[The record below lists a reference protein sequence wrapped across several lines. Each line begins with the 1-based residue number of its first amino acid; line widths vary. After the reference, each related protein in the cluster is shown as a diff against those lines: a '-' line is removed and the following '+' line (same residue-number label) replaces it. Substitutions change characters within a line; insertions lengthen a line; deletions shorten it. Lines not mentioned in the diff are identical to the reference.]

1 MRLVLIDGHALAY
14 RAFHALPLEGFAT
27 RDGEPT
33 NATYGFTSTLLHI
46 LQELRP
52 DYIAVCFDAG
62 HSGRDEI
69 YPDYK
74 AHRDRMPDEM
84 RVQME
89 RIRQIVQAFGIP
101 IFEVPGVEA
110 DDLMGALARQAAE
123 QGLET
128 VIVTG
133 DKDLLQLAAPGV
145 KVFLAGRRLSD
156 GTLYDEEAV
165 RARYGGLSPAQLR
178 DFKALV
184 GDKSDNIPGVNGVG
198 EKTATE
204 LLRQYGSLE
213 EIYRHLDEVTPPRY
227 REALEK
233 NRETAFLSQQ
243 LATIRTDL
251 PVRLNLEEC
260 TVRNYDR
267 ARVTEL
273 FRRLEF
279 RSLLDR
285 LPASVRREPPFVVSH
300 EAKRRGV
307 YGEPRSD
314 AEWRP
319 EEPPSRPTQLPL
331 FEVPEPKRPAR
342 RAAPTVPHIVR
353 EPEELAALVAQL
365 ARAPAVTFDTE
376 TTSEDPMRADLVGLA
391 FTDREGEGWYI
402 PVGHRRGRQLPLE
415 RVLEAVRPLLEDPRL
430 PKQAHHAKYDMTVL
444 ARHGVRV
451 RGLAFDTMIAEW
463 LCDPASHNLGLK
475 SLAFIRLGVEMTS
488 IQDLIGS
495 GRKQVTMAEVEIE
508 DAAAYAAADVDMTHR
523 LVKVLEPELR
533 QKGHWD
539 LFVGMELPLVEVL
552 MEMEMTGVALDT
564 DFLARMSAEL
574 GARMAQLEER
584 IQGMV
589 GMPFN
594 INSGPQLAEVLFGV
608 LRLPTKGVPRTSTGR
623 YSLTAEVLDSLRGA
637 HPIVDLILEHRELA
651 KLKSTYVD
659 ALPALVNPATGRLHT
674 SYHQTGTVTGR
685 ISSSDPNL
693 QNIPIRS
700 PLGRQVRRAFVARP
714 GGVLL
719 GADYSQIELRVLA
732 HISGDPGLVAAFWR
746 GEDIHASTAAAIFD
760 IPIDQV
766 TPEQR
771 RFAKQVNFG
780 LIYGMSVGRLARDA
794 GIPQMEAE
802 NFVAQYFGRFPKV
815 REYLERTLAQ
825 AKNQGY
831 VETLLGRR
839 RYFPVLQSAS
849 PAQEQAR
856 RRAEREAVNAPIQG
870 SAADIIKQAMLNL
883 HRALHERDLRAR
895 MILQVHDELIL
906 EVPQEELLMVTA
918 LVREMMES
926 AYPLRV
932 PLKVDLSVGTNW
944 GEM

>member
-1 MRLVLIDGHALAY
+1 MSHPMRLVLIDGHALAY

-46 LQELRP
+46 LQELKP

-84 RVQME
+84 RVQMD

-101 IFEVPGVEA
+101 IMEVPGLEA
-110 DDLMGALARQAAE
+110 DDLLGALARQAAE

-133 DKDLLQLAAPGV
+133 DKDLLQLVAPGV

-178 DFKALV
+178 DYKALV
-184 GDKSDNIPGVNGVG
+184 GDKSDNIPGVSGVG

-204 LLRQYGSLE
+204 LLRRYGSLE
-213 EIYRHLDEVTPPRY
+213 EIYSHLDEVTPPRY

-233 NRETAFLSQQ
+233 NRDAAFLSRQ

-260 TVRNYDR
+260 TIRNYDR

-285 LPASVRREPPFVVSH
+285 LPEGPGVS
-300 EAKRRGV
+300 EGLGTSA
-307 YGEPRSD
+307 
-314 AEWRP
+314 
-319 EEPPSRPTQLPL
+319 PSRPTQLPL
-331 FEVPEPKRPAR
+331 FEVPEPKKPAR

-353 EPEELAALVAQL
+353 EPEDLAALVERL
-365 ARAPAVTFDTE
+365 RRAPAVTFDTE
-376 TTSEDPMRADLVGLA
+376 TTSENPMRAALVGLA

-402 PVGHRRGRQLPLE
+402 PVGHRRGRQLPLAQ
-415 RVLEAVRPLLEDPRL
+415 VLEAVRPMLEDPRI

-444 ARHGVRV
+444 ARHSVRV

-508 DAAAYAAADVDMTHR
+508 DAAAYAAADVDITHR
-523 LVKVLEPELR
+523 LVRVLEPELR

-539 LFVGMELPLVEVL
+539 LFVEMELPLVEVL
-552 MEMEMTGVALDT
+552 MEMEMTGVALDV
-564 DFLARMSAEL
+564 DFLKGMSAEL
-574 GARMAQLEER
+574 GARLAELEER

-589 GMPFN
+589 GIPFN
-594 INSGPQLAEVLFGV
+594 INSGPQLAEALFGV

-623 YSLTAEVLDSLRGA
+623 YSLTAEVLESLRGA
-637 HPIVDLILEHRELA
+637 HPIVDLILEHRELS

-714 GGVLL
+714 GWALL

-732 HISGDPGLVAAFWR
+732 HVSGDPGLTAAFQR
-746 GEDIHASTAAAIFD
+746 GEDIHASTAAAILD
-760 IPIDQV
+760 IPIHQV
-766 TPEQR
+766 TAEQR
-771 RFAKQVNFG
+771 RLAKSVNFG
-780 LIYGMSVGRLARDA
+780 LIYGMSPLGLARQTGLTLA
-794 GIPQMEAE
+794 EAE
-802 NFVAQYFGRFPKV
+802 NFISQYFGRFPKV

-831 VETLLGRR
+831 VETILGRR

-870 SAADIIKQAMLNL
+870 SAADIIKLAMLHL
-883 HRALHERDLRAR
+883 HRALHERGLSAR
-895 MILQVHDELIL
+895 MILQVHDELVL
-906 EVPQEELLMVTA
+906 EVPQEELPVVTP

-926 AYPLRV
+926 AYSLRV
-932 PLKVDLSVGTNW
+932 PLKVDLGVGTNW
-944 GEM
+944 GEMKA

>member
-46 LQELRP
+46 LQELKP

-69 YPDYK
+69 YPHYK

-84 RVQME
+84 RVQMD

-101 IFEVPGVEA
+101 MVEVSGVEA
-110 DDLMGALARQAAE
+110 DDLMGALAQQAAA

-133 DKDLLQLAAPGV
+133 DKDLLQLVAPSV
-145 KVFLAGRRLSD
+145 KIFLAGRRLSD
-156 GTLYDEEAV
+156 GIVYDEEAV
-165 RARYGGLSPAQLR
+165 RARYGGLSPDQLR
-178 DFKALV
+178 DYKALV
-184 GDKSDNIPGVNGVG
+184 GDKSDNIPGVSGVG
-198 EKTATE
+198 EKSATE
-204 LLRQYGSLE
+204 LLRRYGSLE
-213 EIYRHLDEVTPPRY
+213 AIYSHLDEVTPPRY

-233 NRETAFLSQQ
+233 NRDAAFLSRQ
-243 LATIRTDL
+243 LATIRTDV
-251 PVRLNLEEC
+251 PVRLSLEEC

-267 ARVTEL
+267 TRVTEL
-273 FRRLEF
+273 FRQLEF

-285 LPASVRREPPFVVSH
+285 LPASIGSP
-300 EAKRRGV
+300 A
-307 YGEPRSD
+307 RSD
-314 AEWRP
+314 SGV
-319 EEPPSRPTQLPL
+319 PSGRSERPTQLPL
-331 FEVPEPKRPAR
+331 FEVPEPKKPAR
-342 RAAPTVPHIVR
+342 RAVPTVAHIVR
-353 EPEELAALVAQL
+353 EPEELAALVARM
-365 ARAPAVTFDTE
+365 ARAPAITLDTE
-376 TTSEDPMRADLVGLA
+376 TTSEDPMRASLVGLA
-391 FTDREGEGWYI
+391 LTDREGEGWYI
-402 PVGHRRGRQLPLE
+402 PVGHRRGRQLPMGQ
-415 RVLEAVRPLLEDPRL
+415 VLDALRPLLEDPRL

-444 ARHGVRV
+444 TRHGLRV

-475 SLAFIRLGVEMTS
+475 SLAFIRLGVEMTT

-495 GRKQVTMAEVEIE
+495 GRRQITMAEVEIE

-523 LVKVLEPELR
+523 LVSVLAPELR

-539 LFVGMELPLVEVL
+539 LFVEMELPLVEVL
-552 MEMEMTGVALDT
+552 MEMEMTGVALDA
-564 DFLARMSAEL
+564 DFLGRMSTEL
-574 GARMAQLEER
+574 GARLAELEER

-589 GMPFN
+589 GRPFN

-623 YSLTAEVLDSLRGA
+623 YSLTAGVLESLRGA
-637 HPIVDLILEHRELA
+637 HPIVDLVLEHRELT

-659 ALPALVNPATGRLHT
+659 ALPALVSPATGRLHT

-685 ISSSDPNL
+685 ISSSAPNL

-700 PLGRQVRRAFVARP
+700 PLGRQVRRAFVAQP
-714 GGVLL
+714 GWVLL

-732 HISGDPGLVAAFWR
+732 HISGDPGLTAAFRR

-760 IPIDQV
+760 IPIDRV

-780 LIYGMSVGRLARDA
+780 LIYGMSVGRLARDG

-839 RYFPVLQSAS
+839 RYFPVLQTVS

-870 SAADIIKQAMLNL
+870 SAADIIKRAMLNL
-883 HRALHERDLRAR
+883 HRALHERGLAAR
-895 MILQVHDELIL
+895 MILQVHDELVL
-906 EVPQEELLMVTA
+906 EVPREELPAVTP

-944 GEM
+944 GEMEEVG

>member
-133 DKDLLQLAAPGV
+133 DKDLLQLVAPGV

-156 GTLYDEEAV
+156 GAVYDEEAV

-184 GDKSDNIPGVNGVG
+184 GDKSDNIPGVSGVG

-204 LLRQYGSLE
+204 LLRKYGSLE

-233 NRETAFLSQQ
+233 NRDAAFLSQQ

-260 TVRNYDR
+260 TVRHYDR

-285 LPASVRREPPFVVSH
+285 LPASVRSEPPFVVSH
-300 EAKRRGV
+300 EAQRSGVSFVVSHEAQRSGDYAAEWREAQRSGVSFVVSHEAQRSGV

-319 EEPPSRPTQLPL
+319 EEPPSRPTQLSL
-331 FEVPEPKRPAR
+331 FEMPGPEKPAR

-415 RVLEAVRPLLEDPRL
+415 RALEAVRPLLEDPRL

-574 GARMAQLEER
+574 GARMAELEER
-584 IQGMV
+584 IRGMV

-608 LRLPTKGVPRTSTGR
+608 LKLPTKGVPKTPTGR

-714 GGVLL
+714 GWVLL

-732 HISGDPGLVAAFWR
+732 HISGDPGLTAAFQR

-802 NFVAQYFGRFPKV
+802 NFVNQYFGRFPKV

-870 SAADIIKQAMLNL
+870 SAADIIKRARLNL

-895 MILQVHDELIL
+895 MI
-906 EVPQEELLMVTA
+906 
-918 LVREMMES
+918 
-926 AYPLRV
+926 
-932 PLKVDLSVGTNW
+932 
-944 GEM
+944 

>member
-1 MRLVLIDGHALAY
+1 MSHPMRLVLIDGHALAY

-46 LQELRP
+46 LQELKP

-84 RVQME
+84 RVQMD

-101 IFEVPGVEA
+101 IMEVPGLEA
-110 DDLMGALARQAAE
+110 DDLLGALAQQAAE

-133 DKDLLQLAAPGV
+133 DKDLLQLVAPGV

-178 DFKALV
+178 DYKALV
-184 GDKSDNIPGVNGVG
+184 GDKSDNIPGVSGVG

-204 LLRQYGSLE
+204 LLRRYGSLE
-213 EIYRHLDEVTPPRY
+213 EIYSHLDEVTPPRY

-233 NRETAFLSQQ
+233 NRDAAFLSRQ

-260 TVRNYDR
+260 TIRNYDR

-285 LPASVRREPPFVVSH
+285 LPEGPGVS
-300 EAKRRGV
+300 EGLGTSA
-307 YGEPRSD
+307 
-314 AEWRP
+314 
-319 EEPPSRPTQLPL
+319 PSRPTQLPL
-331 FEVPEPKRPAR
+331 FEVPEPKKPAR

-353 EPEELAALVAQL
+353 EPEDLAALVERL
-365 ARAPAVTFDTE
+365 RRAPAVTFDTE
-376 TTSEDPMRADLVGLA
+376 TTSENPMRAALVGLA

-402 PVGHRRGRQLPLE
+402 PVGHRRGRQLPLAQ
-415 RVLEAVRPLLEDPRL
+415 VLEAVRPMLEDPRI

-508 DAAAYAAADVDMTHR
+508 DAAAYAAADVDITHR
-523 LVKVLEPELR
+523 LVRVLEPELR

-539 LFVGMELPLVEVL
+539 LFVEMELPLVEVL
-552 MEMEMTGVALDT
+552 MEMEMTGVALDV
-564 DFLARMSAEL
+564 DFLKGMSAEL
-574 GARMAQLEER
+574 GARLAELEER

-589 GMPFN
+589 GIPFN
-594 INSGPQLAEVLFGV
+594 INSGPQLAEALFGV

-623 YSLTAEVLDSLRGA
+623 YSLTAEVLESLRGA
-637 HPIVDLILEHRELA
+637 HPIVDLILEHRELS

-714 GGVLL
+714 GWALL

-732 HISGDPGLVAAFWR
+732 HVSGDPGLTAAFQR
-746 GEDIHASTAAAIFD
+746 GEDIHASTAAAILD
-760 IPIDQV
+760 IPIHQV
-766 TPEQR
+766 TAEQR
-771 RFAKQVNFG
+771 RLAKSVNFG
-780 LIYGMSVGRLARDA
+780 LIYGMSPLGLARQTGLTLA
-794 GIPQMEAE
+794 EAE
-802 NFVAQYFGRFPKV
+802 NFISQYFGRFPKV

-831 VETLLGRR
+831 VETILGRR

-870 SAADIIKQAMLNL
+870 SAADIIKLAMLHL
-883 HRALHERDLRAR
+883 HRALHERGLSAR
-895 MILQVHDELIL
+895 MILQVHDELVL
-906 EVPQEELLMVTA
+906 EVPQEELPVVTP

-926 AYPLRV
+926 AYSLRV
-932 PLKVDLSVGTNW
+932 PLKVDLGVGTNW
-944 GEM
+944 GEMKA

>member
-46 LQELRP
+46 LQELKP

-69 YPDYK
+69 YPHYK

-84 RVQME
+84 RVQMD

-101 IFEVPGVEA
+101 MVEVSGVEA
-110 DDLMGALARQAAE
+110 DDLMGALAQQAAA

-133 DKDLLQLAAPGV
+133 DKDLLQLVAPSV

-156 GTLYDEEAV
+156 GIVYDEEAV
-165 RARYGGLSPAQLR
+165 RARYGGLSPDQLR
-178 DFKALV
+178 DYKALV
-184 GDKSDNIPGVNGVG
+184 GDKSDNIPGVSGVG
-198 EKTATE
+198 EKSATE
-204 LLRQYGSLE
+204 LLRRYGSLE
-213 EIYRHLDEVTPPRY
+213 AIYSHLDEVTPPRY

-233 NRETAFLSQQ
+233 NRDAAFLSRQ
-243 LATIRTDL
+243 LATIRTDV
-251 PVRLNLEEC
+251 PVRLSLEEC

-267 ARVTEL
+267 TRVTEL
-273 FRRLEF
+273 FRQLEF

-285 LPASVRREPPFVVSH
+285 LPASIGSP
-300 EAKRRGV
+300 A
-307 YGEPRSD
+307 RSD
-314 AEWRP
+314 SGV
-319 EEPPSRPTQLPL
+319 PSGRSERPTQLPL
-331 FEVPEPKRPAR
+331 FEVPEPKKPAR
-342 RAAPTVPHIVR
+342 RAVPTVAHIVR
-353 EPEELAALVAQL
+353 EPEELAALVARM
-365 ARAPAVTFDTE
+365 ARAPAITLDTE
-376 TTSEDPMRADLVGLA
+376 TTSEDPMRASLVGLA
-391 FTDREGEGWYI
+391 LTDREGEGWYI
-402 PVGHRRGRQLPLE
+402 PVGHRRGRQLPMGQ
-415 RVLEAVRPLLEDPRL
+415 VLDALRPLLEDPRL

-444 ARHGVRV
+444 TRHGLRV

-475 SLAFIRLGVEMTS
+475 SLAFIRLGVEMTT

-495 GRKQVTMAEVEIE
+495 GRRQITMAEVEIE

-523 LVKVLEPELR
+523 LVSVLAPELR

-539 LFVGMELPLVEVL
+539 LFVEMELPLVEVL
-552 MEMEMTGVALDT
+552 MEMEMTGVALDA
-564 DFLARMSAEL
+564 DFLGRMSTEL
-574 GARMAQLEER
+574 GARLAELEER

-589 GMPFN
+589 GRPFN

-623 YSLTAEVLDSLRGA
+623 YSLTAGVLESLRGA
-637 HPIVDLILEHRELA
+637 HPIVDLVLEHRELT

-685 ISSSDPNL
+685 ISSSAPNL

-700 PLGRQVRRAFVARP
+700 PLGRQVRRAFVAQP
-714 GGVLL
+714 GWVLL

-732 HISGDPGLVAAFWR
+732 HISGDPGLTAAFRR

-760 IPIDQV
+760 IPIDRV

-780 LIYGMSVGRLARDA
+780 LIYGMSVGRLARDG

-839 RYFPVLQSAS
+839 RYFPVLQTVS

-870 SAADIIKQAMLNL
+870 SAADIIKRAMLNL
-883 HRALHERDLRAR
+883 HRALHERGLAAR
-895 MILQVHDELIL
+895 MILQVHDELVL
-906 EVPQEELLMVTA
+906 EVPREELPAVTP

-944 GEM
+944 GEMEEVG

>member
-46 LQELRP
+46 LHELKP

-84 RVQME
+84 RVQMD

-101 IFEVPGVEA
+101 IVEVPGVEA
-110 DDLMGALARQAAE
+110 DDLLGALARQAAA

-133 DKDLLQLAAPGV
+133 DKDLLQLVGPGV

-156 GTLYDEEAV
+156 GTVYDEEAV

-178 DFKALV
+178 DYKALV
-184 GDKSDNIPGVNGVG
+184 GDKSDNIPGVSGVG

-204 LLRQYGSLE
+204 LLRKYGSLE
-213 EIYRHLDEVTPPRY
+213 EVYSHLDEVTPPRY
-227 REALEK
+227 REALAQ
-233 NRETAFLSQQ
+233 NRDAAFLSQQ

-251 PVRLNLEEC
+251 PVSLNREEC

-273 FRRLEF
+273 FRQLEF

-285 LPASVRREPPFVVSH
+285 LPESLGARS
-300 EAKRRGV
+300 
-307 YGEPRSD
+307 EPRSE
-314 AEWRP
+314 AEGRP
-319 EEPPSRPTQLPL
+319 VRSEPRSEAEGRPAPTQLPL
-331 FEVPEPKRPAR
+331 FEVPEVRRPSR
-342 RAAPTVPHIVR
+342 RAVPTVPHVVR

-376 TTSEDPMRADLVGLA
+376 TTSENPMRADLVGLA
-391 FTDREGEGWYI
+391 LTDREGEGWYI
-402 PVGHRRGRQLPLE
+402 PVGHRRGHQLPLAQ
-415 RVLEAVRPLLEDPRL
+415 VLEAVRPLLEDPRV
-430 PKQAHHAKYDMTVL
+430 PKQAHHAKYDMNVL

-475 SLAFIRLGVEMTS
+475 SLAFIRLGVEMTN

-495 GRKQVTMAEVEIE
+495 GRKQVTMADVEIE

-523 LVKVLEPELR
+523 LVRVLERELR

-539 LFVGMELPLVEVL
+539 LFVEMELPLVEVL
-552 MEMEMTGVALDT
+552 MEMEMTGVALDV
-564 DFLARMSAEL
+564 DFLGRMSAEL
-574 GARMAQLEER
+574 GARLAELEDR

-623 YSLTAEVLDSLRGA
+623 YSLTADVLESLRGT
-637 HPIVDLILEHRELA
+637 HPIVDLILEHRELT

-659 ALPALVNPATGRLHT
+659 ALPALVNPTTGRLHT

-714 GGVLL
+714 GWVLL
-719 GADYSQIELRVLA
+719 SADYSQIELRVLA
-732 HISGDPGLVAAFWR
+732 HISGDPGLTAAFQR
-746 GEDIHASTAAAIFD
+746 GEDIHASTAAAIFE

-771 RFAKQVNFG
+771 RFAKQINFG
-780 LIYGMSVGRLARDA
+780 LVYGMSAGRLARDA

-802 NFVAQYFGRFPKV
+802 NFVAHYFGRFPKV

-831 VETLLGRR
+831 VETILGRR

-870 SAADIIKQAMLNL
+870 SAADIIKRAMLDL
-883 HRALHERDLRAR
+883 HRALHERGLATR
-895 MILQVHDELIL
+895 MILQVHDELVF
-906 EVPQEELLMVTA
+906 EVPQEELPVVIP

-932 PLKVDLSVGTNW
+932 PLKVDLSVGPNW
-944 GEM
+944 GEMEDVKSEA

>member
-46 LQELRP
+46 LQELKP

-69 YPDYK
+69 YPHYK

-84 RVQME
+84 RVQMD

-101 IFEVPGVEA
+101 IVEVSGVEA
-110 DDLMGALARQAAE
+110 DDLMGALAQQAAA

-133 DKDLLQLAAPGV
+133 DKDLLQLVAPSV

-156 GTLYDEEAV
+156 GIVYDEEAV
-165 RARYGGLSPAQLR
+165 RARYGGLSPDQLR
-178 DFKALV
+178 DYKALV
-184 GDKSDNIPGVNGVG
+184 GDKSDNIPGVSGVG

-204 LLRQYGSLE
+204 LLRRYGSLE
-213 EIYRHLDEVTPPRY
+213 AIYSHLDEVTPPRY

-233 NRETAFLSQQ
+233 NRDAAFLSRQ
-243 LATIRTDL
+243 LATIRTDV
-251 PVRLNLEEC
+251 PVRLSLEEC

-273 FRRLEF
+273 FRQLEF

-285 LPASVRREPPFVVSH
+285 LPASIGSP
-300 EAKRRGV
+300 A
-307 YGEPRSD
+307 RSD
-314 AEWRP
+314 SGV
-319 EEPPSRPTQLPL
+319 PSGRSERPTQLPL
-331 FEVPEPKRPAR
+331 FEVPEPKKPAR
-342 RAAPTVPHIVR
+342 RAVPTVAHIVR
-353 EPEELAALVAQL
+353 EPEELAALVARM
-365 ARAPAVTFDTE
+365 ARAPAITLDTE
-376 TTSEDPMRADLVGLA
+376 TTSEDPMRAALVGLA
-391 FTDREGEGWYI
+391 LTDREGEGWYI
-402 PVGHRRGRQLPLE
+402 PVGHRRGRQLPMGQ
-415 RVLEAVRPLLEDPRL
+415 VLDALRPLLEDPRL

-444 ARHGVRV
+444 TRHGLRV

-475 SLAFIRLGVEMTS
+475 SLAFIRLGVEMTT

-495 GRKQVTMAEVEIE
+495 GRRQITMAEVEIE

-523 LVKVLEPELR
+523 LVSVLAPELR

-539 LFVGMELPLVEVL
+539 LFVEMELPLVEVL
-552 MEMEMTGVALDT
+552 MEMEMTGVALDA
-564 DFLARMSAEL
+564 DFLVRMSTEL
-574 GARMAQLEER
+574 GARLAELEER

-589 GMPFN
+589 GRPFN

-623 YSLTAEVLDSLRGA
+623 YSLTAGVLESLRGA
-637 HPIVDLILEHRELA
+637 HPIVDLVLEHRELT

-714 GGVLL
+714 GWVLL

-732 HISGDPGLVAAFWR
+732 HISGDPGLTAAFRR

-760 IPIDQV
+760 IPIDRV

-839 RYFPVLQSAS
+839 RYFPVLQTVS

-870 SAADIIKQAMLNL
+870 SAADIIKRAMLNL
-883 HRALHERDLRAR
+883 HRALHERGLAAR
-895 MILQVHDELIL
+895 MILQVHDELVL
-906 EVPQEELLMVTA
+906 EVPREELPAVTP

-932 PLKVDLSVGTNW
+932 PLKVDLSGGTNW
-944 GEM
+944 GEMEEVG

>member
-46 LQELRP
+46 LQELKP

-69 YPDYK
+69 YPHYK

-84 RVQME
+84 RVQMD

-101 IFEVPGVEA
+101 IVEVPGVEA
-110 DDLMGALARQAAE
+110 DDLMGALARQAAA

-133 DKDLLQLAAPGV
+133 DKDLLQLVAPGV

-156 GTLYDEEAV
+156 GTVYDEEAV

-178 DFKALV
+178 DYKALV
-184 GDKSDNIPGVNGVG
+184 GDPSDNIPGVNGVG

-204 LLRQYGSLE
+204 LLRKYGSLE
-213 EIYRHLDEVTPPRY
+213 EVYSHLDEVTPPRY
-227 REALEK
+227 REALK
-233 NRETAFLSQQ
+233 KSRDIAFLSRQ

-251 PVRLNLEEC
+251 PVQLNLEEC

-273 FRRLEF
+273 FRQLEF

-285 LPASVRREPPFVVSH
+285 LPASIGRQ
-300 EAKRRGV
+300 A
-307 YGEPRSD
+307 RSD
-314 AEWRP
+314 EGV
-319 EEPPSRPTQLPL
+319 PSEDSERPTQLPL
-331 FEVPEPKRPAR
+331 FEVPEPKKPAR
-342 RAAPTVPHIVR
+342 RAVPTVSHIVR
-353 EPEELAALVAQL
+353 EPEELAALVTRL
-365 ARAPAVTFDTE
+365 ARAPAVTLDTE
-376 TTSEDPMRADLVGLA
+376 TTSEDPMRAALVGLA

-402 PVGHRRGRQLPLE
+402 PVGHHRGRQLPIGP
-415 RVLEAVRPLLEDPRL
+415 VLDALRPLLEDPHL

-444 ARHGVRV
+444 ARHGIQV

-463 LCDPASHNLGLK
+463 LCDPASRNLGLK
-475 SLAFIRLGVEMTS
+475 NLAFIRLGVEMTN

-508 DAAAYAAADVDMTHR
+508 NAAAYAAADVDMTHR
-523 LVKVLEPELR
+523 LARVLAPELH

-539 LFVGMELPLVEVL
+539 LFVEMELPLVEVL
-552 MEMEMTGVALDT
+552 MEMEMTGVALDV
-564 DFLARMSAEL
+564 DFLGRISAEL
-574 GARMAQLEER
+574 GARLAELEER

-589 GMPFN
+589 GTPFN
-594 INSGPQLAEVLFGV
+594 INSGPQLAEILFGV

-623 YSLTAEVLDSLRGA
+623 YSLTAGVLESLRGV
-637 HPIVDLILEHRELA
+637 HPVVDLILEHRELT

-693 QNIPIRS
+693 QNIPVRS
-700 PLGRQVRRAFVARP
+700 PLGRQVRRAFVAQP
-714 GGVLL
+714 GWVLL

-732 HISGDPGLVAAFWR
+732 HISGDPGLTAAFRR

-760 IPIDQV
+760 VPIDQV

-839 RYFPVLQSAS
+839 RYFPVLQTVGS
-849 PAQEQAR
+849 AQEQAR

-870 SAADIIKQAMLNL
+870 SAADIIKRAMLNL
-883 HRALHERDLRAR
+883 HRALHERGLSAR
-895 MILQVHDELIL
+895 MILQVHDELVL
-906 EVPQEELLMVTA
+906 EVPQEELPVVA
-918 LVREMMES
+918 PLVREMMES

-944 GEM
+944 GEMKEMG

>member
-46 LQELRP
+46 LQELKP
-52 DYIAVCFDAG
+52 DYIAVCLDAG

-84 RVQME
+84 RVQMD

-101 IFEVPGVEA
+101 IVEVPGVEA

-133 DKDLLQLAAPGV
+133 DRDLLQLVAPGV
-145 KVFLAGRRLSD
+145 KVFLAGRRLSN
-156 GTLYDEEAV
+156 GIVYDEEAV
-165 RARYGGLSPAQLR
+165 RARYGGLSPSQLR

-184 GDKSDNIPGVNGVG
+184 GDKSDNIPGVSGVG

-213 EIYRHLDEVTPPRY
+213 EIYSHLGEVTPPRY

-233 NRETAFLSQQ
+233 NRDAAFLSRQ

-260 TVRNYDR
+260 TVRHYNR

-273 FRRLEF
+273 FRQLEF

-285 LPASVRREPPFVVSH
+285 LPEMSAQGPGPSEG
-300 EAKRRGV
+300 RGLSL
-307 YGEPRSD
+307 P
-314 AEWRP
+314 A
-319 EEPPSRPTQLPL
+319 RPTQLPL
-331 FEVPEPKRPAR
+331 FEAPEPRKPAR
-342 RAAPTVPHIVR
+342 RAGPTVPHIVR
-353 EPEELAALVAQL
+353 EPEELAALVQQL

-376 TTSEDPMRADLVGLA
+376 TTSEDPMGADLVGLA
-391 FTDREGEGWYI
+391 ITDREGEGWYI
-402 PVGHRRGRQLPLE
+402 PVGHRRGRQLPLGQ
-415 RVLEAVRPLLEDPRL
+415 VLDALRPLLEDPSV

-444 ARHGVRV
+444 ARHGIRV

-523 LVKVLEPELR
+523 LVGVLEPELH
-533 QKGHWD
+533 QKGHRD
-539 LFVGMELPLVEVL
+539 LFRMELPLVEVL
-552 MEMEMTGVALDT
+552 MEMEMTGVALDV
-564 DFLARMSAEL
+564 DFLKRMSAEL
-574 GARMAQLEER
+574 GARMAELEDR

-608 LRLPTKGVPRTSTGR
+608 LRLPTKGVPKTSTGR
-623 YSLTAEVLDSLRGA
+623 YSLTAEVLESLRGA

-700 PLGRQVRRAFVARP
+700 SLGRQVRRAFVARP
-714 GGVLL
+714 GWVLL

-732 HISGDPGLVAAFWR
+732 HISGDAGLTAAFGR

-771 RFAKQVNFG
+771 RFAKQINFG
-780 LIYGMSVGRLARDA
+780 LVYGMSVGRLARDA
-794 GIPQMEAE
+794 GIPQIEAE

-825 AKNQGY
+825 AKNHGY
-831 VETLLGRR
+831 VETILGRR

-870 SAADIIKQAMLNL
+870 SAADIIKLAMLNL
-883 HRALHERDLRAR
+883 HRALHEQGLSAR
-895 MILQVHDELIL
+895 MILQVHDELVL
-906 EVPQEELLMVTA
+906 EVPQEELPVVTP

-932 PLKVDLSVGTNW
+932 PLKVDLSVGANW
-944 GEM
+944 GEMKA

>member
-1 MRLVLIDGHALAY
+1 MRLILIDGHALAY

-46 LQELRP
+46 FQELKP

-74 AHRDRMPDEM
+74 GHRDRMPDEM
-84 RVQME
+84 RVQMD

-101 IFEVPGVEA
+101 IFEIPGVEA
-110 DDLMGALARQAAE
+110 DDLMGALARQAASR
-123 QGLET
+123 GLET
-128 VIVTG
+128 IIVTG
-133 DKDLLQLAAPGV
+133 DKDLLQLVGPGV

-156 GTLYDEEAV
+156 GTLYDEDAV
-165 RARYGGLSPAQLR
+165 RARYGGLSPTQLR

-198 EKTATE
+198 EKGATD
-204 LLRQYGSLE
+204 LLRKYGSLE
-213 EIYRHLDEVTPPRY
+213 EIYRHLEEVAPLRY

-233 NRETAFLSQQ
+233 NRDAAFMSQQ

-251 PVRLNLEEC
+251 PVQLDLEAC
-260 TVRNYDR
+260 TVRHYDR

-273 FRRLEF
+273 FRQLEF

-285 LPASVRREPPFVVSH
+285 LPASVRGQAQSDS
-300 EAKRRGV
+300 GV
-307 YGEPRSD
+307 PAG
-314 AEWRP
+314 RP
-319 EEPPSRPTQLPL
+319 EHPTQLPL
-331 FEVPEPKRPAR
+331 FEVPEKKPPR

-353 EPEELAALVAQL
+353 EPEELAALAAQL

-402 PVGHRRGRQLPLE
+402 PIGHRRGRQLPLE

-444 ARHGVRV
+444 ARHGIWV

-523 LVKVLEPELR
+523 LVRVLAPELR
-533 QKGHWD
+533 QKGHWE
-539 LFVGMELPLVEVL
+539 LFVEMELPLVEVL
-552 MEMEMTGVALDT
+552 MEMEMTGVALDGG
-564 DFLARMSAEL
+564 FLERMSAEL
-574 GARMAQLEER
+574 GARMAELEDG
-584 IQGMV
+584 IQRMV

-594 INSGPQLAEVLFGV
+594 INSGPQLAEVLFGI
-608 LRLPTKGVPRTSTGR
+608 LRLPTKGVPKTSTGR
-623 YSLTAEVLDSLRGA
+623 YSLTADVLESLRGA

-659 ALPALVNPATGRLHT
+659 ALPALVNPMTGRLHT

-714 GGVLL
+714 GWALL

-732 HISGDPGLVAAFWR
+732 HISGDPGLIAAFAR

-802 NFVAQYFGRFPKV
+802 NFVAHYFGRFPKV
-815 REYLERTLAQ
+815 REYLEQTLAR

-870 SAADIIKQAMLNL
+870 SAADIIKRAMLNL
-883 HRALHERDLRAR
+883 HRALHDRGLSAR
-895 MILQVHDELIL
+895 MILQVHDELVL
-906 EVPQEELLMVTA
+906 EVPQEELPVVTP
-918 LVREMMES
+918 LVQEIMES

-932 PLKVDLSVGTNW
+932 PLKVDLSVGANW
-944 GEM
+944 GEMKAPYLAPREGDGS

>member
-46 LQELRP
+46 LQELKP

-69 YPDYK
+69 YPEYK

-84 RVQME
+84 RVQMD

-101 IFEVPGVEA
+101 IVEVPGVEA

-128 VIVTG
+128 VVVTG
-133 DKDLLQLAAPGV
+133 DRDLLQLVAPGV

-178 DFKALV
+178 DYKALV

-204 LLRQYGSLE
+204 LLRKYGSLE
-213 EIYRHLDEVTPPRY
+213 EIYSHLDEVTPLRY

-233 NRETAFLSQQ
+233 NRDLAFLSQQ
-243 LATIRTDL
+243 LATIRTDMS
-251 PVRLNLEEC
+251 VRLNLEEC

-267 ARVTEL
+267 TRVTEL
-273 FRRLEF
+273 FRQLEF

-285 LPASVRREPPFVVSH
+285 LPASVGSQ
-300 EAKRRGV
+300 A
-307 YGEPRSD
+307 RSD
-314 AEWRP
+314 SGV
-319 EEPPSRPTQLPL
+319 PSGRSERPTQLPL
-331 FEVPEPKRPAR
+331 FDVPEPKKPIRS
-342 RAAPTVPHIVR
+342 AAPTTPHIVQ
-353 EPEELAALVAQL
+353 EPEELTALVERL
-365 ARAPAVTFDTE
+365 SRAPAVTFDTE
-376 TTSEDPMRADLVGLA
+376 TTSEDPMRAHLVGLA

-415 RVLEAVRPLLEDPRL
+415 HVLETVRPLLEDPRL
-430 PKQAHHAKYDMTVL
+430 PKQAHHAKYDMTIL

-495 GRKQVTMAEVEIE
+495 GRRQITMAEVEIE
-508 DAAAYAAADVDMTHR
+508 AAAAYAAADVDMTHR
-523 LVKVLEPELR
+523 LVRVLAPELR

-539 LFVGMELPLVEVL
+539 LFVEMELPLVEVL
-552 MEMEMTGVALDT
+552 MEMEMTGVALDAG
-564 DFLARMSAEL
+564 FLAQMSAEL
-574 GARMAQLEER
+574 GARMAELEDG
-584 IQGMV
+584 IQRMV

-608 LRLPTKGVPRTSTGR
+608 LRLPTRGVPRTSTGR
-623 YSLTAEVLDSLRGA
+623 YSLTAEVLESLRGA

-714 GGVLL
+714 GWVLL

-732 HISGDPGLVAAFWR
+732 HISGDPGLIAAFER

-780 LIYGMSVGRLARDA
+780 LIYGMSVARLARDA

-831 VETLLGRR
+831 VETILGRR

-870 SAADIIKQAMLNL
+870 SAADIIKRAMLSL
-883 HRALHERDLRAR
+883 HHALHERGLSAQ
-895 MILQVHDELIL
+895 MILQVHDELVL
-906 EVPQEELLMVTA
+906 EVPQEELPVVTP

-932 PLKVDLSVGTNW
+932 PLKVDLSVGANW
-944 GEM
+944 GEMKG

>member
-1 MRLVLIDGHALAY
+1 MRLILIDGHALAY

-46 LQELRP
+46 LQELQP

-110 DDLMGALARQAAE
+110 DDLMGALARQAASR
-123 QGLET
+123 GLET

-133 DKDLLQLAAPGV
+133 DKDLLQLVSLGV

-156 GTLYDEEAV
+156 GTVYDEEAV
-165 RARYGGLSPAQLR
+165 RVRYGGLSPAQLR

-198 EKTATE
+198 EKGATE
-204 LLRQYGSLE
+204 LLRKYGSLE
-213 EIYRHLDEVTPPRY
+213 EIYSHLDEVTPPRY

-233 NRETAFLSQQ
+233 NRDAAFLSRQ

-251 PVRLNLEEC
+251 PVQLNLEEC

-273 FRRLEF
+273 FRQLEF

-285 LPASVRREPPFVVSH
+285 LPESLGSPA
-300 EAKRRGV
+300 
-307 YGEPRSD
+307 RSD
-314 AEWRP
+314 TGAPSGRP
-319 EEPPSRPTQLPL
+319 ERPTQLPL
-331 FEVPEPKRPAR
+331 FEVPEPKKPAR
-342 RAAPTVPHIVR
+342 RAVPTVPHIVR
-353 EPEELAALVAQL
+353 EPEELAALVERL
-365 ARAPAVTFDTE
+365 SYAPAVTFDTE

-391 FTDREGEGWYI
+391 LTDREGEGWYI
-402 PVGHRRGRQLPLE
+402 PVGHRRGHQLPLGQ
-415 RVLEAVRPLLEDPRL
+415 VLDALRPLLEDPSV
-430 PKQAHHAKYDMTVL
+430 PKQAHHAKYDMAVL

-475 SLAFIRLGVEMTS
+475 NLAFIRLGVEMTS

-523 LVKVLEPELR
+523 LVRVLAPELR

-539 LFVGMELPLVEVL
+539 LFQQMELPLVEVL
-552 MEMEMTGVALDT
+552 MEMEMTGVALDV
-564 DFLARMSAEL
+564 DFLKGMSAEL
-574 GARMAQLEER
+574 GARMAELEEQ
-584 IQGMV
+584 IQGMA

-594 INSGPQLAEVLFGV
+594 VNSGPQLAEVLFGV

-659 ALPALVNPATGRLHT
+659 ALPALVHPATGRLHT

-714 GGVLL
+714 GWVLL

-732 HISGDPGLVAAFWR
+732 HISGDPGLIAAFAR

-780 LIYGMSVGRLARDA
+780 LVYGMSVGRLARDA

-831 VETLLGRR
+831 VETILGRR
-839 RYFPVLQSAS
+839 RYFPVLQSIS

-870 SAADIIKQAMLNL
+870 SAADIIKLAMLNL
-883 HRALHERDLRAR
+883 HRALAERGLAAR
-895 MILQVHDELIL
+895 MILQVHDELVL
-906 EVPQEELLMVTA
+906 EVPQEELPVVTP

-932 PLKVDLSVGTNW
+932 PLKVDLGVGTNW
-944 GEM
+944 GEMKA

>member
-27 RDGEPT
+27 RHGEPT

-46 LQELRP
+46 LQELKP

-84 RVQME
+84 RVQMD
-89 RIRQIVQAFGIP
+89 RIRQIVQAFGIS
-101 IFEVPGVEA
+101 IVEVPGVEA
-110 DDLMGALARQAAE
+110 DDLMGALARQAAA
-123 QGLET
+123 QDLET

-133 DKDLLQLAAPGV
+133 DKDLLQLVAPGV

-156 GTLYDEEAV
+156 GTVYDEEAV

-178 DFKALV
+178 DYKALV
-184 GDKSDNIPGVNGVG
+184 GDPSDNIPGVNGVG
-198 EKTATE
+198 EKTATQ
-204 LLRQYGSLE
+204 LLRKYGSLE
-213 EIYRHLDEVTPPRY
+213 EVYSHLDEVTPPRY

-233 NRETAFLSQQ
+233 SRDIAFLSRQ

-273 FRRLEF
+273 FRQLEF

-285 LPASVRREPPFVVSH
+285 LPASMGHP
-300 EAKRRGV
+300 A
-307 YGEPRSD
+307 RSD
-314 AEWRP
+314 EGM
-319 EEPPSRPTQLPL
+319 PSEGLERPTQLLL
-331 FEVPEPKRPAR
+331 FEAPEPKKPAR
-342 RAAPTVPHIVR
+342 RAVPTVSHIVR
-353 EPEELAALVAQL
+353 EPEELAALITRL
-365 ARAPAVTFDTE
+365 ARAPAVTLDTE
-376 TTSEDPMRADLVGLA
+376 TTSEDPMRAALVGLA
-391 FTDREGEGWYI
+391 FTDQEGEGWYI
-402 PVGHRRGRQLPLE
+402 PVGHHRGRQLPIGQ
-415 RVLEAVRPLLEDPRL
+415 VLDVLRPLLEDPHL

-444 ARHGVRV
+444 ARHGIQV

-463 LCDPASHNLGLK
+463 LCDPASRNLGLK
-475 SLAFIRLGVEMTS
+475 NLAFIRLGVEMTN

-508 DAAAYAAADVDMTHR
+508 NAAAYAAADVDMTHR
-523 LVKVLEPELR
+523 LARVLAPELR

-539 LFVGMELPLVEVL
+539 LFVEVELPLVEVL
-552 MEMEMTGVALDT
+552 MEMEMTGVALDV
-564 DFLARMSAEL
+564 DFLGRISAEL
-574 GARMAQLEER
+574 GARLAELEEQ
-584 IQGMV
+584 IQGIV
-589 GMPFN
+589 RMPFN
-594 INSGPQLAEVLFGV
+594 INSGPQLAEILFGV

-623 YSLTAEVLDSLRGA
+623 YSLTARVLESLRGV
-637 HPIVDLILEHRELA
+637 HPIVDLILEHRELT

-659 ALPALVNPATGRLHT
+659 ALPALVNPVTGRLHT

-693 QNIPIRS
+693 QNIPVRS
-700 PLGRQVRRAFVARP
+700 PLGRQVRRAFIARP
-714 GGVLL
+714 GWVLL

-732 HISGDPGLVAAFWR
+732 HISGDPGLTAAFRR

-760 IPIDQV
+760 VPIDQV

-839 RYFPVLQSAS
+839 RYFPVLQTVGS
-849 PAQEQAR
+849 AQEQAR

-870 SAADIIKQAMLNL
+870 SAADIIKRAMLNL
-883 HRALHERDLRAR
+883 HRALHERGLSAR
-895 MILQVHDELIL
+895 MILQVHDELVL
-906 EVPQEELLMVTA
+906 EVPREELPVVTP

-926 AYPLRV
+926 AYPLSV
-932 PLKVDLSVGTNW
+932 PLKVDLSVGTTW
-944 GEM
+944 GEMEETG

>member
-1 MRLVLIDGHALAY
+1 MRLILIDGHALAY
-14 RAFHALPLEGFAT
+14 RAFHALPLEGFST

-46 LQELRP
+46 LQELKP

-84 RVQME
+84 RVQMD

-101 IFEVPGVEA
+101 IVEVPGVEA
-110 DDLMGALARQAAE
+110 DDLMGALAQQAAA

-133 DKDLLQLAAPGV
+133 DRDLLQLVAPGV

-156 GTLYDEEAV
+156 GTVYDEEAV

-178 DFKALV
+178 DYKALV

-204 LLRQYGSLE
+204 LLRKYGSLE
-213 EIYRHLDEVTPPRY
+213 EIYSHLDEVTPPRY

-233 NRETAFLSQQ
+233 NRDAAFLSRQ

-251 PVRLNLEEC
+251 PVRLSLEEC

-273 FRRLEF
+273 FRQLEF

-285 LPASVRREPPFVVSH
+285 LPESLGPVRS
-300 EAKRRGV
+300 
-307 YGEPRSD
+307 EPRSE
-314 AEWRP
+314 AEGRP
-319 EEPPSRPTQLPL
+319 KPPPPNCRFFISRT
-331 FEVPEPKRPAR
+331 PKTPPPAV
-342 RAAPTVPHIVR
+342 PTVPHVVR
-353 EPEELAALVAQL
+353 EPEELAALVARL
-365 ARAPAVTFDTE
+365 TRAPAVTFDTE
-376 TTSEDPMRADLVGLA
+376 TTSEDPMRAALVGLA
-391 FTDREGEGWYI
+391 LTDREGEGWYI
-402 PVGHRRGRQLPLE
+402 PVGHRRGRQLPMGQ
-415 RVLEAVRPLLEDPRL
+415 VLDALRPLLEDPRV

-523 LVKVLEPELR
+523 LARVLAPELR

-539 LFVGMELPLVEVL
+539 LFVEMELPLVEVL
-552 MEMEMTGVALDT
+552 MEMEMTGVALDV
-564 DFLARMSAEL
+564 DFLGRMSAEL
-574 GARMAQLEER
+574 GTRLAELEDR

-594 INSGPQLAEVLFGV
+594 INSGPQLAEILFGV

-623 YSLTAEVLDSLRGA
+623 YSLTAEVLESLRGA
-637 HPIVDLILEHRELA
+637 HPIVDLILEHRELT

-659 ALPALVNPATGRLHT
+659 ALPALVNPTTGRLHT

-714 GGVLL
+714 GWVLL

-732 HISGDPGLVAAFWR
+732 HISGDPGLTAAFQR

-760 IPIDQV
+760 IPIDRV

-780 LIYGMSVGRLARDA
+780 LVYGMSVGRLARDA

-831 VETLLGRR
+831 VETILGRR
-839 RYFPVLQSAS
+839 RYFLVLQSAS

-870 SAADIIKQAMLNL
+870 SAADIIKRAMLHL
-883 HRALHERDLRAR
+883 HRALVERGLSAR
-895 MILQVHDELIL
+895 MILQVHDELVL
-906 EVPQEELLMVTA
+906 EVPQEELPVVTP
-918 LVREMMES
+918 LVQEMMES

-944 GEM
+944 GEMEEEAG

>member
-46 LQELRP
+46 LQELKP

-69 YPDYK
+69 FPDYK

-84 RVQME
+84 RVQMD

-110 DDLMGALARQAAE
+110 DDLMGALARQAAA

-133 DKDLLQLAAPGV
+133 DKDLLQLVSPGV

-156 GTLYDEEAV
+156 GTVYDEEAV

-198 EKTATE
+198 EKGATD
-204 LLRQYGSLE
+204 LLRKYGSLE
-213 EIYRHLDEVTPPRY
+213 EIYSHLDEVTPPRY

-233 NRETAFLSQQ
+233 NRDVAFLSQQ

-251 PVRLNLEEC
+251 SVQLDLEAC

-273 FRRLEF
+273 FRQLEF

-285 LPASVRREPPFVVSH
+285 LP
-300 EAKRRGV
+300 EALGKA
-307 YGEPRSD
+307 PT
-314 AEWRP
+314 AP
-319 EEPPSRPTQLPL
+319 EVPETAAPSRPTQLPL
-331 FEVPEPKRPAR
+331 FEAPEAKKPPR
-342 RAAPTVPHIVR
+342 RAVPTVPHIVR
-353 EPEELAALVAQL
+353 EPEELAVLVEQL
-365 ARAPAVTFDTE
+365 SRAPAVTFDTE
-376 TTSEDPMRADLVGLA
+376 TTSEDPIRAALVGLA

-402 PVGHRRGRQLPLE
+402 PVGHRRGRQLPLPQ
-415 RVLEAVRPLLEDPRL
+415 VLEAVRPLLEDPSV

-475 SLAFIRLGVEMTS
+475 SLAFIRLGVEMTT

-495 GRKQVTMAEVEIE
+495 GRRQVTMAEVEIE

-523 LVKVLEPELR
+523 LVRVLEPELR

-539 LFVGMELPLVEVL
+539 LFTKIELPLVEVL
-552 MEMEMTGVALDT
+552 MEMEMTGVALDV
-564 DFLARMSAEL
+564 DFLKGMSAEL
-574 GARMAQLEER
+574 GARMAELEER

-623 YSLTAEVLDSLRGA
+623 YSLTAEVLESLRGA

-714 GGVLL
+714 GWALL

-732 HISGDPGLVAAFWR
+732 HISGDPGLTAAFQR

-780 LIYGMSVGRLARDA
+780 LVYGMSVARLARDA

-802 NFVAQYFGRFPKV
+802 NFVSQYFGRFPKV

-831 VETLLGRR
+831 VETILGRR
-839 RYFPVLQSAS
+839 RYFPVLQSVS

-870 SAADIIKQAMLNL
+870 SAADIIKLAMLNL
-883 HRALHERDLRAR
+883 HRALHERGLAAR
-895 MILQVHDELIL
+895 MILQVHDELVL
-906 EVPQEELLMVTA
+906 EVPQEELPVVA
-918 LVREMMES
+918 PLVREIMES

-932 PLKVDLSVGTNW
+932 PLKVDLSVGPNW
-944 GEM
+944 GEMEG

>member
-46 LQELRP
+46 LQELKP

-69 YPDYK
+69 YPEYK

-84 RVQME
+84 RVQMD

-101 IFEVPGVEA
+101 IVEVPGVEA

-128 VIVTG
+128 VVVTG
-133 DKDLLQLAAPGV
+133 DRDLLQLVAPGV

-178 DFKALV
+178 DYKALV

-204 LLRQYGSLE
+204 LLRKYGSLE
-213 EIYRHLDEVTPPRY
+213 EIYSHLDEVTPLRY

-233 NRETAFLSQQ
+233 NRDLAFLSQQ
-243 LATIRTDL
+243 LATIRTDMS
-251 PVRLNLEEC
+251 VRLNLEEC

-267 ARVTEL
+267 TRVTEL
-273 FRRLEF
+273 FRQLEF

-285 LPASVRREPPFVVSH
+285 LPASVGSQ
-300 EAKRRGV
+300 A
-307 YGEPRSD
+307 RSD
-314 AEWRP
+314 SGV
-319 EEPPSRPTQLPL
+319 PSGRSERPTQLPL
-331 FEVPEPKRPAR
+331 FDVPEPKKPIRS
-342 RAAPTVPHIVR
+342 AAPTTPHIVQ
-353 EPEELAALVAQL
+353 EPEELTALVERL
-365 ARAPAVTFDTE
+365 SRAPAVTFDTE
-376 TTSEDPMRADLVGLA
+376 TTSEDPMRAHLVGLA

-415 RVLEAVRPLLEDPRL
+415 HVLETVRPLLEDPRL
-430 PKQAHHAKYDMTVL
+430 PKQAHHAKYDMTIL

-495 GRKQVTMAEVEIE
+495 GRRQITMAEVEIE
-508 DAAAYAAADVDMTHR
+508 AAAAYAAADVDMTHR
-523 LVKVLEPELR
+523 LVRVLAPELR

-539 LFVGMELPLVEVL
+539 LFVEMELPLVEVL
-552 MEMEMTGVALDT
+552 MEMEMTGVALDAG
-564 DFLARMSAEL
+564 FLAQMSAEL
-574 GARMAQLEER
+574 GARMAELEDG
-584 IQGMV
+584 IQRMV

-608 LRLPTKGVPRTSTGR
+608 LRLPTRGVPRTSTGR
-623 YSLTAEVLDSLRGA
+623 YSLTAEVLESLRGA

-714 GGVLL
+714 GWVLL

-732 HISGDPGLVAAFWR
+732 HISGDPGLIAAFER

-780 LIYGMSVGRLARDA
+780 LIYGMSVARLARDA

-831 VETLLGRR
+831 VETILGRR

-870 SAADIIKQAMLNL
+870 SAADIIKRAMLSL
-883 HRALHERDLRAR
+883 HHALHERGLSAQ
-895 MILQVHDELIL
+895 MILQVHDELVL
-906 EVPQEELLMVTA
+906 EVPQEELPVVTP

-932 PLKVDLSVGTNW
+932 PLKVDFSVGANW
-944 GEM
+944 GEMKG

>member
-46 LQELRP
+46 LQELKP

-84 RVQME
+84 RVQMD
-89 RIRQIVQAFGIP
+89 RIRQIVQAFGIS
-101 IFEVPGVEA
+101 IVEVPGVEA
-110 DDLMGALARQAAE
+110 DDLMGALARQAAA
-123 QGLET
+123 QDLET

-133 DKDLLQLAAPGV
+133 DKDLLQLVAPGV

-156 GTLYDEEAV
+156 GTVYDEEAV

-178 DFKALV
+178 DYKALV
-184 GDKSDNIPGVNGVG
+184 GDPSDNIPGVNGVG
-198 EKTATE
+198 EKTATQ
-204 LLRQYGSLE
+204 LLRKYGSLE
-213 EIYRHLDEVTPPRY
+213 EVYSHLDEVTPPRY

-233 NRETAFLSQQ
+233 SRDIAFLSRQ

-260 TVRNYDR
+260 TVHNYDR

-273 FRRLEF
+273 FRQLEF

-285 LPASVRREPPFVVSH
+285 LPASMGHP
-300 EAKRRGV
+300 A
-307 YGEPRSD
+307 RSD
-314 AEWRP
+314 EGMPP
-319 EEPPSRPTQLPL
+319 EGFERPTQLLL
-331 FEVPEPKRPAR
+331 FEAPEPKKPAR
-342 RAAPTVPHIVR
+342 RAVPTVSHIVR
-353 EPEELAALVAQL
+353 EPEELAALITRL
-365 ARAPAVTFDTE
+365 ARAPAVTLDTE
-376 TTSEDPMRADLVGLA
+376 TTSEDPMRAALVGLA
-391 FTDREGEGWYI
+391 FTDHEGEGWYI
-402 PVGHRRGRQLPLE
+402 PVGHHRGRQLPIGQ
-415 RVLEAVRPLLEDPRL
+415 VLDVLRPLLEDPHL

-444 ARHGVRV
+444 ARHGIQV

-463 LCDPASHNLGLK
+463 LCDPASRNLGLK
-475 SLAFIRLGVEMTS
+475 NLAFIRLGVEMTN

-508 DAAAYAAADVDMTHR
+508 NAAAYAAADVDMTHR
-523 LVKVLEPELR
+523 LACVLAPELR

-539 LFVGMELPLVEVL
+539 LFVEVELPLVEVL
-552 MEMEMTGVALDT
+552 MEMEMTGVALDV
-564 DFLARMSAEL
+564 DFLGRISAEL
-574 GARMAQLEER
+574 GARLAELEEQ
-584 IQGMV
+584 IQGIV
-589 GMPFN
+589 RMPFN
-594 INSGPQLAEVLFGV
+594 INSGPQLAEILFGV

-623 YSLTAEVLDSLRGA
+623 YSLTARVLESLRGV
-637 HPIVDLILEHRELA
+637 HPIVDLILEHRELT

-659 ALPALVNPATGRLHT
+659 ALPALVNPVTGRLHT
-674 SYHQTGTVTGR
+674 LYHQTGTVTGR

-693 QNIPIRS
+693 QNIPVRS
-700 PLGRQVRRAFVARP
+700 PLGRQVRRAFIARP
-714 GGVLL
+714 GWVLL

-732 HISGDPGLVAAFWR
+732 HISGDPGLTAAFRR

-760 IPIDQV
+760 VPIDQV

-831 VETLLGRR
+831 VGTLLGRR
-839 RYFPVLQSAS
+839 RYFPVLQTVGS
-849 PAQEQAR
+849 AQEQAR

-870 SAADIIKQAMLNL
+870 SAADIIKRAMLNL
-883 HRALHERDLRAR
+883 HRALHERGLSAR
-895 MILQVHDELIL
+895 MILQVHDELVL
-906 EVPQEELLMVTA
+906 EVPREELPVVTP

-926 AYPLRV
+926 AYPLSV
-932 PLKVDLSVGTNW
+932 PLKVDLSVGTTW
-944 GEM
+944 GEMEETG

>member
-46 LQELRP
+46 LQELKP

-84 RVQME
+84 RVQMD

-101 IFEVPGVEA
+101 IMEVPGLEA
-110 DDLMGALARQAAE
+110 DDLLGALARQAAE

-133 DKDLLQLAAPGV
+133 DKDLLQLVAPGV

-178 DFKALV
+178 DYKALV
-184 GDKSDNIPGVNGVG
+184 GDKSDNIPGVSGVG

-204 LLRQYGSLE
+204 LLRRYGSLE
-213 EIYRHLDEVTPPRY
+213 EIYSHLDEVTPPRY

-233 NRETAFLSQQ
+233 NRDAAFLSRQ

-260 TVRNYDR
+260 TIRNYDR

-285 LPASVRREPPFVVSH
+285 LPEGPGVS
-300 EAKRRGV
+300 EGLGTSA
-307 YGEPRSD
+307 
-314 AEWRP
+314 
-319 EEPPSRPTQLPL
+319 PSRPTQLPL
-331 FEVPEPKRPAR
+331 FEVPEPKKPAR
-342 RAAPTVPHIVR
+342 RAAPTVPHTVR
-353 EPEELAALVAQL
+353 EPEDLPALVERL
-365 ARAPAVTFDTE
+365 RRAPAVTFDTE
-376 TTSEDPMRADLVGLA
+376 TTSENPMRAALVGLA

-402 PVGHRRGRQLPLE
+402 PVGHRRGRQLPLAQ
-415 RVLEAVRPLLEDPRL
+415 VLEAVRPMLEDPRI

-508 DAAAYAAADVDMTHR
+508 DAAAYAAADVDITHR
-523 LVKVLEPELR
+523 LVRVLEPELR

-539 LFVGMELPLVEVL
+539 LFVEMELPLVEVL
-552 MEMEMTGVALDT
+552 MEMEMTGVALDV
-564 DFLARMSAEL
+564 DFLKGMSAEL
-574 GARMAQLEER
+574 GARLAELEER

-589 GMPFN
+589 GIPFN
-594 INSGPQLAEVLFGV
+594 INSGPQLAEALFGV

-623 YSLTAEVLDSLRGA
+623 YSLTAEVLESLRGA
-637 HPIVDLILEHRELA
+637 HPIVDLILEHRELS

-714 GGVLL
+714 GWALL

-732 HISGDPGLVAAFWR
+732 HVSGDPGLTAAFQR
-746 GEDIHASTAAAIFD
+746 GEDIHASTAAAILD
-760 IPIDQV
+760 IPIHQV
-766 TPEQR
+766 TAEQR
-771 RFAKQVNFG
+771 RLAKSVNFG
-780 LIYGMSVGRLARDA
+780 LIYGMSPLGLARQTGLTLA
-794 GIPQMEAE
+794 EAE
-802 NFVAQYFGRFPKV
+802 NFISQYFGRFPKV

-831 VETLLGRR
+831 VETILGRR

-870 SAADIIKQAMLNL
+870 SAADIIKLAMLHL
-883 HRALHERDLRAR
+883 HRALHERGLSAR
-895 MILQVHDELIL
+895 MILQVHDELVL
-906 EVPQEELLMVTA
+906 EVPQEELPVVTP

-926 AYPLRV
+926 AYSLRV
-932 PLKVDLSVGTNW
+932 PLKVDLGVGTNW
-944 GEM
+944 GEMKA